1 MLLQQIFCIVFF
13 YIVSH
18 KSKTFVDQAGRITWE
33 DFLALK
39 WYYISFSIVFMVN
52 TIVIF
57 YGTQLIINASM
68 FQTLRKLVLVKVYF
82 IDLCYGYKRI
92 TLFTSICV
100 FMVTIGSVLAGVDT
114 FSRDYVGIAL
124 TMVSNFINVA
134 YNKFT
139 ESFKRRTGVPNLKL
153 LVYNSYIAGP
163 VLFAMIF
170 LTGEYKKLIEYF
182 VEEKYYNEDKTE
194 GSLIG
199 FLCITFISCSLVIIL
214 NSSFFMSNEKNS
226 SMFTILLANTKDLFT
241 CILARFVL
249 EGNKF
254 TVNVVLGLTISTIGA
269 VMFSSKSLCDNMI
282 TGSPAKIQNS
292 ENEGSNINDSGNE
305 ITVEIKTENSNSV

>member
-1 MLLQQIFCIVFF
+1 M
-13 YIVSH
+13 
-18 KSKTFVDQAGRITWE
+18 
-33 DFLALK
+33 
-39 WYYISFSIVFMVN
+39 
-52 TIVIF
+52 
-57 YGTQLIINASM
+57 
-68 FQTLRKLVLVKVYF
+68 
-82 IDLCYGYKRI
+82 
-92 TLFTSICV
+92 
-100 FMVTIGSVLAGVDT
+100 
-114 FSRDYVGIAL
+114 
-124 TMVSNFINVA
+124 
-134 YNKFT
+134 
-139 ESFKRRTGVPNLKL
+139 
-153 LVYNSYIAGP
+153 
-163 VLFAMIF
+163 
-170 LTGEYKKLIEYF
+170 
-182 VEEKYYNEDKTE
+182 
-194 GSLIG
+194 G
-199 FLCITFISCSLVIIL
+199 FLCITFISCSLVIVL